1 MSSTAPADPTAP
13 YPETEAGEG
22 HLRRALGLPSL
33 VLFGLVYMVPL
44 TVFTTYGIV
53 TEITGGRVSVAYL
66 VTLAAMVFTA
76 RSYARM
82 AAAYPVAGSAYT
94 YSQRSFGAPIGF
106 LAGWSLLLDYLF
118 LPMLNY
124 LVIGI
129 YLNAAIP
136 AIPAWVFILI
146 TIAIVTVLNIVGI
159 VSVARANFLIIALQA
174 IFIVVFIVLAF
185 VTLSGTGTVDLLAPL
200 AGDGSATGFSPV
212 MAGAAILCLSFL
224 GFDAVSTLS
233 EEAKDPTR
241 SVPRAIMIA
250 TLVSGLI
257 FIALSYLSQLVF
269 PSNEFADVDSGAL
282 DVMTTAGGQFLETFF
297 TAAYVAGALGSAITS
312 QASVARILYAMGRDG
327 ILPRPVFGHVS
338 PRFSTPVYAIL
349 VVSVV
354 SLLAVVIDLATLA
367 SIVSFGALVAF
378 SAVNLGVIKHYFV
391 DRAERGGSGVFNN
404 LILPFIGFAFTVW
417 LWTNLSGL
425 TLVIGLCWLAAGFVW
440 LAVVTRGFQRPT
452 PVLELGGVDP
462 QVRAV
467 HRVQDRAARIVC
479 DRLRPRRLRECHRNS
494 RPVK

>member
-1 MSSTAPADPTAP
+1 MSAVTPTVST
-13 YPETEAGEG
+13 GEG
-22 HLRRALGLPSL
+22 HLKRALGVPAL
-33 VLFGLVYMVPL
+33 VLFGMVYMVPL

-53 TEITGGRVSVAYL
+53 TQLTGGRLSVAYL

-82 AAAYPVAGSAYT
+82 SAAIPVAGSTYAYT
-94 YSQRSFGAPIGF
+94 QRTFGAPVGF

-136 AIPAWVFILI
+136 AIPPWVII
-146 TIAIVTVLNIVGI
+146 VVTIAVVTVLNIIGI

-174 IFIVVFIVLAF
+174 VFIVVFIVLVL
-185 VTLSGTGTVDLLAPL
+185 VTLSGSGTVDLLAPL
-200 AGDGSATGFSPV
+200 AGDGSAPGFSPV
-212 MAGAAILCLSFL
+212 LAGAAILCLSFL

-257 FIALSYLSQLVF
+257 FFVLSYLSQLVF

-327 ILPRPVFGHVS
+327 ILPRPIFGHVS

-349 VVSVV
+349 VVSVI

-378 SAVNLGVIKHYFV
+378 SAVNLSVIKHYFV
-391 DRAERGGSGVFNN
+391 DRAERGGWGVFNN

-440 LAVVTRGFQRPT
+440 LAVVTRGFRRPT
-452 PVLELGGVDP
+452 PVLEL
-462 QVRAV
+462 
-467 HRVQDRAARIVC
+467 
-479 DRLRPRRLRECHRNS
+479 EE
-494 RPVK
+494 

>member
-13 YPETEAGEG
+13 YPESEAGEG

-53 TEITGGRVSVAYL
+53 TEITGGRLSVAYL

-136 AIPAWVFILI
+136 AIPPWLI
-146 TIAIVTVLNIVGI
+146 VVVTIAIVTVLNIVGI

-174 IFIVVFIVLAF
+174 VFIVVFIVLVL
-185 VTLSGTGTVDLLAPL
+185 VTLSGSGTVDLLAPL
-200 AGDGSATGFSPV
+200 AGDDSAPGFSPV
-212 MAGAAILCLSFL
+212 LAGAAILCLSFL

-257 FIALSYLSQLVF
+257 FIALSYLGQLVF
-269 PSNEFADVDSGAL
+269 PSNEFADVDAGAL

-327 ILPRPVFGHVS
+327 ILPRPIFGHVS

-367 SIVSFGALVAF
+367 SVVSFGALVAF
-378 SAVNLGVIKHYFV
+378 SAVNLSVIKHYFV
-391 DRAERGGSGVFNN
+391 DRAERSGWGVFNN

-452 PVLELGGVDP
+452 PVLEL
-462 QVRAV
+462 
-467 HRVQDRAARIVC
+467 
-479 DRLRPRRLRECHRNS
+479 EE
-494 RPVK
+494 